1 MTATL
6 ARTCRACAGAGI
18 LALAGAALPG
28 CDRAPA
34 QPPQGPS
41 TSASHDSK
49 APVTRKV
56 YDSGLI
62 VEDLTDGAGAE
73 CPRGATVEVDF
84 TGILED
90 GRVFDSTEMR
100 RTRLIL
106 PLARPSTI
114 EGLREGIP
122 GMRVGGKRRIIIPWP
137 MAYGEQG
144 RDPIPPMAN
153 LTFEVT
159 LVKIVDSTGGAQ
171 KQ

>member
-1 MTATL
+1 MTPTL
-6 ARTCRACAGAGI
+6 VRTCRACAVAGF
-18 LALAGAALPG
+18 LALAGAALTG

-34 QPPQGPS
+34 PAPQGAAPS
-41 TSASHDSK
+41 TSHNSQN
-49 APVTRKV
+49 PVTRKV

-62 VEDLTDGAGAE
+62 VEDLTDGPGAE

-84 TGILED
+84 TGMLED
-90 GRVFDSTEMR
+90 GRVFDSTEIR

-114 EGLREGIP
+114 EGLREGVP
-122 GMRVGGKRRIIIPWP
+122 GMRVGGTRRIIIPWP

-153 LTFEVT
+153 LTFEIT
-159 LVKIVDSTGGAQ
+159 LVKIVDSAGGA
-171 KQ
+171 KK